1 MFYALQWIYLLYLL
15 FKNFLWSHSI
25 LPSPPWWYSKKTNE
39 KLYYST
45 VILHCHITLYH
56 SCTLCM
62 RINCRMVD
70 LSFIKVTFWLYNIV
84 LWSMSLGHMK
94 PASFTLWL
102 SVFMSLNSF
111 CEFPLF
117 TAWKYVYYTMY
128 LCAWII

>member
-1 MFYALQWIYLLYLL
+1 MLFNGFIYCIYYLRISSEVIPYYQVLLDGTLKKQM
-15 FKNFLWSHSI
+15 KNF
-25 LPSPPWWYSKKTNE
+25 T
-39 KLYYST
+39 T
-45 VILHCHITLYH
+45 VILYCHITLYH
-56 SCTLCM
+56 TCTLCMCM

-102 SVFMSLNSF
+102 SVYLSLNSF
-111 CEFPLF
+111 CEFSLF
-117 TAWKYVYYTMY
+117 TGWKYVYYSMY